1 MIGVTEKSGKNN
13 LDANTDRAREKY
25 VKSKR
30 CLRILPIKNAPIVSD
45 GEINQGVKS
54 TACLVL
60 LWEENEQF
68 LIGML
73 Y

>member
-30 CLRILPIKNAPIVSD
+30 YPRILSHKKAPIVSG
-45 GEINQGVKS
+45 GEINRGVKS
-54 TACLVL
+54 TGCSVL
-60 LWEENEQF
+60 LGEENE
-68 LIGML
+68 
-73 Y
+73 